1 MVTIV
6 RLDAGATRKEQM
18 MSQGET
24 TCTSGPREP
33 EDVAVA
39 ALRLLDEGDVDGVDR
54 VFASDVLDHDPTP
67 GVPEGIEG
75 ERALFA
81 AVVAGFDDIRHE
93 VEYQG
98 RTGAGWVVTAWRMTG
113 RHTGDFLGVPA
124 TGRALDFK
132 GMKVQRGRDGKL
144 VEPRHVEQLLQLVQ
158 QVQG

>member
-1 MVTIV
+1 
-6 RLDAGATRKEQM
+6 
-18 MSQGET
+18 MSQGDT
-24 TCTSGPREP
+24 TGARGLREP

-81 AVVAGFDDIRHE
+81 AVVAGFDGIRHE
-93 VEYQG
+93 VEYQA
-98 RTGAGWVVTAWRMTG
+98 RTGDGWVVTAWRMTG

-124 TGRALDFK
+124 TGRPVDFK
-132 GMKVQRGRDGKL
+132 GIDVQRVRDGKI
-144 VEPRHVEQLLQLVQ
+144 VEHRHVEQLLQLVQ

>member
-1 MVTIV
+1 
-6 RLDAGATRKEQM
+6 

-24 TCTSGPREP
+24 TSARELWEP

-67 GVPEGIEG
+67 GAPEGIEG

-98 RTGAGWVVTAWRMTG
+98 RTGDGWVVTAWRMTG

-124 TGRALDFK
+124 TGRPVDFK
-132 GMKVQRGRDGKL
+132 GIDVQRVRDGKI
-144 VEPRHVEQLLQLVQ
+144 VEHRHVEQLLQLVQ